1 MYEERNNF
9 IEITYNFD
17 ALIFLQ
23 LEILF
28 QEISYTEKNTI
39 LMYYYFNVPTKC
51 KFFIFCC
58 YIKIS

>member
-28 QEISYTEKNTI
+28 QEISYWKKI
-39 LMYYYFNVPTKC
+39 LF
-51 KFFIFCC
+51 
-58 YIKIS
+58 